1 MLSSLP
7 CLTLPLRKAEAVS
20 MGFNS
25 REPLRA
31 TPPPAPAQTGKT
43 IWTNLFGEAMG
54 GVAMLI
60 LGGVAWLVVTLP
72 AQLNEIQF
80 NQKSAIE
87 NMKKI
92 IEVQER
98 HESWLREHER
108 RLIREETLSRGG
120 K

>member
-1 MLSSLP
+1 
-7 CLTLPLRKAEAVS
+7 
-20 MGFNS
+20 
-25 REPLRA
+25 
-31 TPPPAPAQTGKT
+31 
-43 IWTNLFGEAMG
+43 MG
-54 GVAMLI
+54 GVVMLI

-87 NMKKI
+87 NTKKI

-98 HESWLREHER
+98 HEAWLREHER
-108 RLIREETLSRGG
+108 RLVREETLSRGG

>member
-1 MLSSLP
+1 
-7 CLTLPLRKAEAVS
+7 
-20 MGFNS
+20 MGFNR
-25 REPLRA
+25 REPLHVV
-31 TPPPAPAQTGKT
+31 PPHAPAQTDKT
-43 IWTNLFGEAMG
+43 IWTNMFGEAMG

-72 AQLNEIQF
+72 SQLNEIQF

-87 NMKKI
+87 NTKKI
-92 IEVQER
+92 IAVQER
-98 HESWLREHER
+98 HEEWLREHER